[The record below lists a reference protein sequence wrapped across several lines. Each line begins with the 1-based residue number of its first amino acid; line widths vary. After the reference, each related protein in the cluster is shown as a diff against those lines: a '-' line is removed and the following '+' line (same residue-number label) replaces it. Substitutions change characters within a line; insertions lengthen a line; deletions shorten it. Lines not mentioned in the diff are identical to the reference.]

1 MSNVMTVSA
10 VSAAMA
16 MSVVIAVGVEVA
28 LIAGFLKLMI
38 RAAAQLEQDAVP
50 SRKSAAR

>member
-1 MSNVMTVSA
+1 MSNVMTFSA

-16 MSVVIAVGVEVA
+16 LSVVIAVGVEVA
-28 LIAGFLKLMI
+28 LIAGFLRLMI

-50 SRKSAAR
+50 VRKTPVR

>member
-16 MSVVIAVGVEVA
+16 VSVVIAVGVEVA
-28 LIAGFLKLMI
+28 LIAGFLRLMV
-38 RAAAQLEQDAVP
+38 RAAAQLEQETVA
-50 SRKSAAR
+50 SRKSPAQ